1 MINLMMARKGL
12 LMALFVAFAIPKSF
26 GWDPQTH
33 PYAVGLMAGATV
45 VDRKPTLLRQHT
57 ATKP

>member
-1 MINLMMARKGL
+1 MMARKGL